1 MINVYGLKNC
11 DTCKKATAWLDE
23 LGAEHVFH
31 DVRDEPL
38 DEKTVSTW
46 LKELGST
53 TLVNRRGTT
62 WRGLTPEQQANA
74 AAVPAA
80 CTLILEHPALMKRPV
95 FDLGNERLVGFGED
109 QRRAI
114 SKL

>member
-11 DTCKKATAWLDE
+11 DACKKATAWLDE

-31 DVRDEPL
+31 DVREEPL

>member
-1 MINVYGLKNC
+1 MINVYGLNNC

-31 DVRDEPL
+31 DVREEPL

-114 SKL
+114 GKL